1 MKIIKMRNMPNTPIE
16 FTNRRGNIYYVK
28 SKLTKKGNTTY
39 YMTKK
44 KDEDCLNSLPDKYE
58 VFEKPDT
65 GVLYIRQKKEK
76 MFDAKEIG
84 FVEKALE
91 KNKEVIDFRLD
102 VVGNMI
108 KIYVGDK
115 QTFDERMSTWE
126 NRPLFRNRA
135 INFIKSS
142 MRLGERMRII
152 KSKNG
157 EYEFQRYCYR
167 GSIDDWIWIDGG
179 EDLQDLVKTN
189 IHHLGRMSYYE
200 L

>member
-1 MKIIKMRNMPNTPIE
+1 MRNLPNTSIE

-76 MFDAKEIG
+76 MFDWA
-84 FVEKALE
+84 
-91 KNKEVIDFRLD
+91 
-102 VVGNMI
+102 
-108 KIYVGDK
+108 
-115 QTFDERMSTWE
+115 
-126 NRPLFRNRA
+126 
-135 INFIKSS
+135 
-142 MRLGERMRII
+142 
-152 KSKNG
+152 
-157 EYEFQRYCYR
+157 
-167 GSIDDWIWIDGG
+167 WIDGG
-179 EDLQDLVKTN
+179 EDLQDMVRRN
-189 IHHLGRMSYYE
+189 IYHLGRMSYYE